1 MEIYRQKETYRR
13 ELLKH
18 IFYTDIEGV
27 QAVLQLQNP
36 YGNFDFTF
44 GINQVREMF
53 DKDMAWKDVHSGKLT
68 IEDAIHCAYVYS
80 VKWFLEE
87 AVREALGE
95 IVIALWNAGMNIKSV
110 LSLGFVASTEI
121 PLHNIQRLDELFGS
135 TIHIS
140 EYLKHWYPAQDDLD
154 TLLQL
159 DKVTEDLDRFLYA
172 VVKGR
177 FIKSDERTG
186 CLLSWG
192 SVITQIIDAGADPN
206 ATFANKTIR
215 EWYASS
221 ARRFPHIDDDIEAFK
236 GLPRKR
242 PRVA

>member
-1 MEIYRQKETYRR
+1 MEVYRQKETYRR

-68 IEDAIHCAYVYS
+68 IEDAIHCAYVYA
-80 VKWFLEE
+80 VKWFAEE
-87 AVREALGE
+87 AVSEALGE
-95 IVIALWNAGMNIKSV
+95 IVIALWNAGMTMKSA

-121 PLHNIQRLDELFGS
+121 PLHNIQRLDELFAS
-135 TIHIS
+135 NIHIN
-140 EYLKHWYPAQDDLD
+140 EYLNHWYPTQDDLD

-159 DKVTEDLDRFLYA
+159 NKVTEDLDRFLYA

-177 FIKSDERTG
+177 FTKSDERTG
-186 CLLSWG
+186 VLSWG

-206 ATFANKTIR
+206 ATFANKSTK

-236 GLPRKR
+236 VLPRKR